1 MQGLGWCVPRSKASC
16 HAPFHNWNRCKI
28 TKIFETQHIF
38 CKKNPY
44 YNCFIEK
51 FCHFQQ
57 AICIYFCIDNITLLK
72 VS

>member
-38 CKKNPY
+38 CKK
-44 YNCFIEK
+44 IR
-51 FCHFQQ
+51 
-57 AICIYFCIDNITLLK
+57 ITIVSLK
-72 VS
+72 SFVIFNRLFVYTFALIT